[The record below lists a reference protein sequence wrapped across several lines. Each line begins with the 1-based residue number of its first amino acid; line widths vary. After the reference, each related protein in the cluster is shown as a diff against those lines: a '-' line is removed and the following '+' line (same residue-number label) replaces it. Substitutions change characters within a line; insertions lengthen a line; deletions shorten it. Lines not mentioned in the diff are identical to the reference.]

1 MTAPSP
7 QIAALIAAA
16 RDVCSAWPKWHTF
29 AAEGTTLWCLHEAL
43 AAAEAAPI
51 QPAPGV
57 VTDAMVEA
65 ACKSFLS
72 PHVPHP
78 SFEGAMSLAIRA
90 ALAQRGGM

>member
-1 MTAPSP
+1 MTPSP

-16 RDVCSAWPKWHTF
+16 KAVLKSIEYLDRQSVGARPYGVP
-29 AAEGTTLWCLHEAL
+29 ELRLAL
-43 AAAEAAPI
+43 QAAEAAPI

-72 PHVPHP
+72 SHVPHP
-78 SFEGAMSLAIRA
+78 SFEGAMRLSIEA
-90 ALAQRGGM
+90 ALAKGGG